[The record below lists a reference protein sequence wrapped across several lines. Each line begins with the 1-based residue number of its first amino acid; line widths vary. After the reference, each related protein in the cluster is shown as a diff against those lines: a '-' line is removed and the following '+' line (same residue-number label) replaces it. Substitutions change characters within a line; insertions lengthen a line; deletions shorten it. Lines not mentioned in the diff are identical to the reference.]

1 MIRGEGRR
9 EGEGTLLAQRLTQ
22 VGRPTNWIDTQ
33 MVKDPSNIRFVLNV
47 KRRVVCDD
55 LAGS

>member
-33 MVKDPSNIRFVLNV
+33 MVKGSVQNPVCIKREAPSCV
-47 KRRVVCDD
+47 
-55 LAGS
+55 